1 MVNADNSSQPAQQQP
16 AQAIATETPV
26 EVLPHDHEELEQQ
39 QRLHQRQLYFVK
51 SIAVLLALQ
60 GLWSLFNSIKFIF
73 FELPLLE
80 QQLSLGQIDNFQINI
95 FANKAI
101 VMTISTILS
110 LFFALRITIVQS
122 KAAKRISTA
131 IAILLVLGNT
141 QINSFLNGIGSSTLI
156 TTAIVETL
164 RSILS
169 F

>member
-1 MVNADNSSQPAQQQP
+1 MVNADNSPQPTQQQP
-16 AQAIATETPV
+16 VQAVVSETPV
-26 EVLPHDHEELEQQ
+26 EVLPHEHEELEQQ
-39 QRLHQRQLYFVK
+39 RQLHQKQLYFVK
-51 SIAVLLALQ
+51 AVAVLLALQ

-73 FELPLLE
+73 IELPSLE
-80 QQLSLGQIDNFQINI
+80 QQLSLGQIDSFQINV

-101 VMTISTILS
+101 VMTVSTILS
-110 LFFALRITIVQS
+110 LFFALRITVVQS

-141 QINSFLNGIGSSTLI
+141 QINNFLNGIGSSTLI